1 MGPREKGKI
10 LNRLKLFWFA
20 LLSFLFLLTIS
31 TGAQTAL
38 PSVGA
43 HVTDL
48 TNTLTADQKN
58 YLEKQLSEFE
68 KIKGSQVIVVIIP
81 TTGDE
86 AIEQYSIRLADALK
100 VGRKG
105 IDDGAILLIA
115 KDDHAVRIEVGYGLE
130 GVLTDYTCKKIIE
143 SYITPSFRED
153 DYYGGIHTGVDA
165 IVGLIQ
171 GEQLPPP
178 KVSKKPNASISGI
191 LPILFIVGFF
201 LRTFF
206 GRIPGG
212 LLTGGVVF
220 FVAWIALGAVSVAL
234 LFSII
239 SFVFVV
245 ASGNTVGR
253 NYRGGGGFG
262 MGGGGFS
269 GSNSSGGFS
278 GGGGSFGGGGASG
291 RW

>member
-1 MGPREKGKI
+1 
-10 LNRLKLFWFA
+10 LNRLKL
-20 LLSFLFLLTIS
+20 LLVVSLSFLFLLT
-31 TGAQTAL
+31 TAAGAQTAL
-38 PSVGA
+38 PSAGA

-48 TNTLTADQKN
+48 TNTLTADQKDF
-58 YLEKQLSEFE
+58 LEKQLSQFE
-68 KIKGSQVIVVIIP
+68 KVKGSQVIVVIIP

-130 GVLTDYTCKKIIE
+130 GVLTDYACKKIIE

-153 DYYGGIHTGVDA
+153 DFYGGIRTGVDA

-178 KVSKKPNASISGI
+178 KFSKKPNVSVSGI
-191 LPILFIVGFF
+191 LPILFIIGFF

-206 GRIPGG
+206 GRIFGG
-212 LLTGGVVF
+212 FLTGGVIF
-220 FVAWIALGAVSVAL
+220 FVAWIALGTISIAL

-245 ASGNTVGR
+245 ASGNTIGR

-269 GSNSSGGFS
+269 GSNNSGGFS

-291 RW
+291 KW

>member
-1 MGPREKGKI
+1 
-10 LNRLKLFWFA
+10 LFLLA
-20 LLSFLFLLTIS
+20 LLSYWLMLIIPA
-31 TGAQTAL
+31 GAQTAL
-38 PSVGA
+38 PSTGA

-48 TNTLTADQKN
+48 TNTLTADQKDF
-58 YLEKQLSEFE
+58 LEKQLWDFE

-130 GVLTDYTCKKIIE
+130 GVLTDYACKKIIE
-143 SYITPSFRED
+143 SYITPHFREGD
-153 DYYGGIHTGVDA
+153 FYGGIRTGVDA

-178 KVSKKPNASISGI
+178 KVSKKPNVSISGI
-191 LPILFIVGFF
+191 LPILLIIGFF

-206 GRIPGG
+206 GRIVGG
-212 LLTGGVVF
+212 FLTSGVIF
-220 FVAWIALGAVSVAL
+220 FVAWIALGAISVAL
-234 LFSII
+234 LFSLI
-239 SFVFVV
+239 SFFFVV

-253 NYRGGGGFG
+253 NFRGGGGFRI
-262 MGGGGFS
+262 GGGGFS
-269 GSNSSGGFS
+269 GSNHSGGFS

>member
-1 MGPREKGKI
+1 V
-10 LNRLKLFWFA
+10 
-20 LLSFLFLLTIS
+20 LSFLFLLAITS
-31 TGAQTAL
+31 VAQKSL
-38 PSVGA
+38 PSAVA

-58 YLEKQLSEFE
+58 FLEKQLSDFE

-86 AIEQYSIRLADALK
+86 AIEQYSIRLADTLK

-143 SYITPSFRED
+143 NYITPSFREGD
-153 DYYGGIHTGVDA
+153 FYGGIRTGIDA
-165 IVGLIQ
+165 IIGLIQ

-178 KVSKKPNASISGI
+178 KVSKKPNVSVSGI
-191 LPILFIVGFF
+191 LPILFIIGFF

-206 GRIPGG
+206 GRILGG
-212 LLTGGVVF
+212 FLTSGVIF
-220 FVAWIALGAVSVAL
+220 IVAWIALGAISIAL

-262 MGGGGFS
+262 FGGGGFS
-269 GSNSSGGFS
+269 GSHNSGGFS